1 MRLADATLA
10 LAGALALVLGHS
22 AGAADLG
29 QPAPIPVPC
38 LVVGDS
44 IALDIGR
51 YAPRCASDA
60 RIGIGSAAIVL
71 RVRPARLVVIS
82 AGSND
87 PDNPRLAANLERMR
101 LRAGAARV
109 VWIVP
114 VDPRAAAAV
123 RAVAR
128 RRGDGVATFAP
139 ARDRV
144 HPRCP
149 RCLAR
154 QIFLIFPL
162 ASARVR

>member
-1 MRLADATLA
+1 MRRIDATLA
-10 LAGALALVLGHS
+10 LAGALSLACGHS
-22 AGAADLG
+22 AVAADLG
-29 QPAPIPVPC
+29 QPAGC
-38 LVVGDS
+38 LVAGDS
-44 IALDIGR
+44 IAVDVGR
-51 YAPRCASDA
+51 YAPQCATDA
-60 RIGIGSAAIVL
+60 RIGIGSAAIVA

-87 PDNPRLAANLERMR
+87 PDNPRLADNLERMR
-101 LRAGAARV
+101 VRAGAARV

-128 RRGDGVATFAP
+128 KRGDELVTFVP

-149 RCLAR
+149 RCVAR
-154 QIFLIFPL
+154 QILPAAPAL
-162 ASARVR
+162 VP